1 MSLPLTPFCWPV
13 TRQPQRLEIAWGP
26 LEDRQLS
33 VGRIRKRGCRGHLE
47 PKAQA
52 CQFWPQAAVGSGTL
66 PPTVTLGQDL
76 QQGRHDRDWIG
87 SFCCRFWLLQ
97 ILKPSQRH
105 LIHLPNACAPRRRGT
120 RAELHLNCKRPQL
133 FPGEHPVARP
143 KRSPSGSSLHCAVAV
158 GRRCDDTTG
167 TAHCF
172 INFMPRARP
181 AGKDSIRTISHA
193 QK

>member
-1 MSLPLTPFCWPV
+1 M
-13 TRQPQRLEIAWGP
+13 GP
-26 LEDRQLS
+26 P
-33 VGRIRKRGCRGHLE
+33 GRS
-47 PKAQA
+47 
-52 CQFWPQAAVGSGTL
+52 AAVSRPNQEAWLPGPPGPQGPGLPVLATGGRRQWDV

-105 LIHLPNACAPRRRGT
+105 FIHLPNACAARRRGT

-133 FPGEHPVARP
+133 FPGEHPVAHP
-143 KRSPSGSSLHCAVAV
+143 KRSPSGSSLHCAAAV

-167 TAHCF
+167 TTHCF

-181 AGKDSIRTISHA
+181 AGKDSTRTISHA
-193 QK
+193 RK